1 MKCTHDDLVDLNSGI
16 VILRWFDNKA
26 VQLISNYIGNEPIDE
41 AEHWSKS
48 ARKMIT
54 VSRPKIVKLY
64 NSAMGGVDLFDMFQA
79 FYRLDN
85 KSHRWYM
92 QIFYWILASSVV
104 TAWLRYHKDFDSM
117 KLSKGKSHFQEN
129 RSKCPLSNL
138 QWMFLLRFW
147 KMQNLLL
154 LGNEV
159 NLLQVSWKKVLHL
172 NDQEKH
178 LISKKYLQIYTRF
191 DNVDHWSVHRDERLR
206 CFLCKEKTRKK
217 KAYVYIT
224 KERNCF
230 CYFHE
235 IWYFH

>member
-1 MKCTHDDLVDLNSGI
+1 MKCTHDGLVDLNSGI

-41 AEHWSKS
+41 VEHWSKS

-117 KLSKGKSHFQEN
+117 KLSKGNESFSGKQKQMPLIEFTMNVSSSLLKNAKPVTVRKWGQPSSSFMEESTT
-129 RSKCPLSNL
+129 SKWPRKAPDL
-138 QWMFLLRFW
+138 
-147 KMQNLLL
+147 K
-154 LGNEV
+154 EV
-159 NLLQVSWKKVLHL
+159 PA
-172 NDQEKH
+172 D
-178 LISKKYLQIYTRF
+178 IY
-191 DNVDHWSVHRDERLR
+191 
-206 CFLCKEKTRKK
+206 K
-217 KAYVYIT
+217 
-224 KERNCF
+224 
-230 CYFHE
+230 
-235 IWYFH
+235 IW